1 MLQWR
6 KYFGEHFAA
15 IAAAIMLHTGM
26 AAWAMQPSSPIVIR
40 QQVMQISMVA
50 PSSLDRPEQQK
61 AVDPSPVTP
70 LKDKGMKSAKKV
82 EKKHTQKQEVEKTQQ
97 KPSIAQQTS
106 GPQALDATDKV
117 AARTDPVFDAAYLQN
132 PPPVYP
138 SSARRSGVQG
148 KVLLTVNVTA
158 AGTAGN
164 VSVASSSGHSLLDT
178 AAMEAVRRW
187 KFVPAKRGS
196 EIVEAKVLVPVEF
209 KLRK

>member
-26 AAWAMQPSSPIVIR
+26 AAWAMQPSSPIVIK
-40 QQVMQISMVA
+40 QQVMQVSMVA
-50 PSSLDRPEQQK
+50 PSSLDQPEQQK

-82 EKKHTQKQEVEKTQQ
+82 EKKHTKKQEVEKTQQ

-117 AARTDPVFDAAYLQN
+117 AARTEPVFDAAYLQN
-132 PPPVYP
+132 PPPLYP
-138 SSARRSGVQG
+138 NSARRSGVQG
-148 KVLLTVNVTA
+148 KVTLAVNVTTE
-158 AGTAGN
+158 GTAGD
-164 VSVASSSGHSLLDT
+164 VIISKSSGYRLLDD
-178 AAMEAVRRW
+178 AALDAVRRW
-187 KFVPAKRGS
+187 RFVPAKRGN

-209 KLRK
+209 KLN